1 MTSECLQSM
10 YSGVYRN
17 DIEYIQRKEQISMYQ
32 ILATDGKAKRASF
45 ETVHGTIQTPVFMN
59 VGTAAAIKGAVATT
73 DLQEI
78 GTQVELSNTYHLH
91 VRPGDKVVKQLG
103 GLHKFMNWDKPILTD
118 SGGFQV
124 FSLAGLRKIKE
135 EGVYFHS
142 HVDGR
147 KIFMGPEESMQIQS
161 NLASTIAMAFD
172 ECPSSVADR
181 DYVRKSVDRTT
192 RWLKRCKT
200 EMARLNSLPDTI
212 NPNQM
217 LFGINQGAVYE
228 DIRIEHAQ
236 QIAELDLD
244 GYAVG
249 GLAVGE
255 SHEEMYRIL
264 DAVVPY
270 LPQNKPTYLMGV
282 GTPAN
287 ILEGVDR
294 GIDFFD
300 CVYPSRN
307 GRHGHVYTNHG
318 KLNLFNAKYELD
330 DSPIEDGCQCP
341 ACRHYSR
348 AYIRHLLKA
357 KEMLGM
363 RLCVLHNLYFYN
375 HMMEEIREAIEKG
388 EYKQYK
394 AKKLA
399 GFEET
404 T

>member
-1 MTSECLQSM
+1 MRERGPLFHEDKGEEIM
-10 YSGVYRN
+10 YEL
-17 DIEYIQRKEQISMYQ
+17 IKK
-32 ILATDGKAKRASF
+32 DGRAKRGRF
-45 ETVHGTIQTPVFMN
+45 HTVHGTIETPVFMN
-59 VGTAAAIKGAVATT
+59 VGTAAAIKGAVST
-73 DLQEI
+73 DDLRGI
-78 GTQVELSNTYHLH
+78 KTQVELSNTYHLH
-91 VRPGDKVVKQLG
+91 VRPGDEVVKKMG

-135 EGVYFHS
+135 EGVHFNS
-142 HVDGR
+142 HIDGR

-181 DYVRKSVDRTT
+181 VYMRDSVARTT
-192 RWLKRCKT
+192 RWLKRCKA
-200 EMARLNSLPDTI
+200 EMDRLNTLPDTI
-212 NPNQM
+212 NPHQM
-217 LFGINQGAVYE
+217 LFGINQGGIYE
-228 DIRIEHAQ
+228 DIRIEHAK
-236 QIAELDLD
+236 QIVDLDLD

-270 LPQNKPTYLMGV
+270 LPEQKPTYLMGV
-282 GTPAN
+282 GTPIN
-287 ILEGVDR
+287 ILEAVDR
-294 GIDFFD
+294 GVDFFD

-330 DSPIEDGCQCP
+330 DRPIEEGCQCP
-341 ACRHYSR
+341 ACRSYSR
-348 AYIRHLLKA
+348 GYIRHLLKA

-375 HMMEEIREAIEKG
+375 TMMEEIRAAIEAG
-388 EYKQYK
+388 EYQ
-394 AKKLA
+394 A
-399 GFEET
+399 
-404 T
+404 